1 MQKKV
6 LIYTKMYML
15 CFGHIQKRKENI
27 MDEEEKKC
35 FEELINSVKGL
46 KEFLENAPKETI
58 EDLNFLKASIIAK
71 KLCKN
76 EGDTRE
82 LMKRPE
88 FPSVPDENGDLK
100 VEEQA
105 FIRWC
110 RAEYINI
117 IDENN
122 KNER

>member
-1 MQKKV
+1 
-6 LIYTKMYML
+6 
-15 CFGHIQKRKENI
+15 

>member
-1 MQKKV
+1 
-6 LIYTKMYML
+6 
-15 CFGHIQKRKENI
+15 

-46 KEFLENAPKETI
+46 KEFLENASKETI

-82 LMKRPE
+82 LMRRAD
-88 FPSVPDENGDLK
+88 FPAVPDDNGDLK

-110 RAEYINI
+110 RAEKVNINK
-117 IDENN
+117 E
-122 KNER
+122 E